1 VTLLIRPGD
10 SAGIF
15 IVEFVQQP
23 RRFEWVGMAV
33 ALAIVGAVISTNLG
47 SMLSAYDGGIS
58 TSAATFT
65 LHGLLPYRD
74 YWLLYG
80 PLSGFVLAVPTAI
93 FGPSVELA
101 RIVGFGVF
109 IAEAAITYRIAR
121 VWASPFAAAGLAVS
135 AVVMVPALLSL
146 DVSAWPLAMTFALAG
161 LYLAIGTRHGGWL
174 VGLAIGLAFLCRL
187 DVGAYALI
195 GAVLIRD
202 RRAVLA
208 GFALIAVPFL
218 AIALATTAPTYLVEQ
233 LIWFPLFGTQEFR
246 SLPGLADLLGE
257 PTATL
262 LTLPILILPRLGIV
276 LSTARITVGMARHE
290 DDPREAALIGLTA
303 FAALC
308 QLQTIGRADVE
319 HFAQA
324 ATAGILLLSIWFPPG
339 RLAPIRFGGLAFVTT
354 VCLLMGLLGA
364 RMHAPEPAYDRSLV
378 VAAEWLDDATS
389 RNEPVYV
396 GLTSHQYTLRNP
408 LIIYYL
414 ADRRPAVRDTMFNPG
429 VTNSDW
435 GQARMVDDLSTSQ
448 APYLVLDRA
457 TALIHEDSN
466 DSRIPGSTRLDGYIA
481 STYHLICDL
490 GYVVIQERNDL
501 ARTPPSCPTPASL
514 AAP

>member
-1 VTLLIRPGD
+1 
-10 SAGIF
+10 
-15 IVEFVQQP
+15 
-23 RRFEWVGMAV
+23 MAV
-33 ALAIVGAVISTNLG
+33 ALAVVASIISTNIG

-80 PLSGFVLAVPTAI
+80 PLSGFVLAVPTAV

-101 RIVGFGVF
+101 RSVGFGVF
-109 IAEAAITYRIAR
+109 MAEAAIAYRLAR
-121 VWASPFAAAGLAVS
+121 IWASPIAAAALAVS

-146 DVSAWPLAMTFALAG
+146 DVSAWPLAMTFSLAG
-161 LYLAIGTRHGGWL
+161 LYLAIGTRQSGWL
-174 VGLAIGLAFLCRL
+174 VGLVIGLAFLCRL
-187 DVGAYALI
+187 DVGGYALV
-195 GAVLIRD
+195 GALVIRD

-208 GFALIAVPFL
+208 GFALLAVPFL
-218 AIALATTAPTYLVEQ
+218 GIALATTPPTFLVEQ
-233 LIWFPLFGTQEFR
+233 LIWFPLLGTQQFR
-246 SLPGLADLLGE
+246 SLPGLANLLGE
-257 PTATL
+257 PTATV

-276 LSTARITVGMARHE
+276 LSTARITLGVARRQ
-290 DDPREAALIGLTA
+290 DDPREGALLGLTA

-324 ATAGILLLSIWFPPG
+324 ATAGILLLAIWFPPG
-339 RLAPIRFGGLAFVTT
+339 RLAPVRFGGLAFATT
-354 VCLLMGLLGA
+354 ICVLMGLLGA
-364 RMHAPEPAYDRSLV
+364 RIHSPVPGYDRSLV
-378 VAAEWLDDATS
+378 VAAQWLDDATS
-389 RNEPVYV
+389 RDEPVYV
-396 GLTSHQYTLRNP
+396 GLTTHEYTLRNP

-435 GQARMVDDLSTSQ
+435 GQQRMVEDLSATV

-466 DSRIPGSTRLDGYIA
+466 DSRIPGSTRLDAYIA
-481 STYHLICDL
+481 SNYHQICDL
-490 GYVVIQERNDL
+490 GFVVIQERDDL
-501 ARTPPSCPTPASL
+501 ARTPPACPTIESL